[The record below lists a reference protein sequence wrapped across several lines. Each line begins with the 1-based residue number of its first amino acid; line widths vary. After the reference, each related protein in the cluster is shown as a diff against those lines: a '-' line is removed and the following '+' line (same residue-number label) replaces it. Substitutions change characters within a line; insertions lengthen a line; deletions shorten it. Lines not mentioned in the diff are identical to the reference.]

1 MKNRC
6 WHIIS
11 VLAVALT
18 MLTACDVHELPRVP
32 EKVPFVLRLNYE
44 TDLPKW
50 EHERG
55 KRTIKAVQYSGVM
68 RYVIRAY
75 SKNPLLNS
83 TSPYA
88 EEFVFMRNLS
98 DGYNCE
104 FTLSLIPDDYDIQ
117 VWSDMM
123 PSYSDTPFYNVDNFR
138 QITVQ
143 GDHVGNSDYRD
154 AFRGYSE
161 VSLIADIYD
170 NKMQVKDVA
179 MQRPMAKFELITNDL
194 NEFIVKEVNRLTRGE
209 PTRGPE
215 DPKTRV
221 NLDSYKVVF
230 YYGAYMNEFNM
241 FRDKP
246 VDVAYGISFE
256 SKIKQMSDKEASL
269 GFDYVFVNGADA
281 SVDVSVGIYSE
292 SGEQLSLTNPIE
304 VPLLRSHHTILRGSF
319 LMHQASG
326 GVVIDPSFDHD
337 INIVI
342 PADPDNSSTT
352 ID

>member
-1 MKNRC
+1 M
-6 WHIIS
+6 
-11 VLAVALT
+11 A

-32 EKVPFVLRLNYE
+32 EKVPFVLRLHYE
-44 TDLPKW
+44 TDMPKW
-50 EHERG
+50 EHERA
-55 KRTIKAVQYSGVM
+55 KRTTVRSVQGSGVM
-68 RYVIRAY
+68 RYVVRAY

-88 EEFVFMRNLS
+88 EEFVIMRDLS
-98 DGYNCE
+98 EGYDCE
-104 FTLSLIPDDYDIQ
+104 LTLSLVPDDYDIQ
-117 VWSDMM
+117 IWADMM
-123 PSYSDTPFYNVDNFR
+123 PDYVTAPFYNVSNFR
-138 QITVQ
+138 EITLQ

-161 VSLIADIYD
+161 VSLIADVYD
-170 NKMQVKDVA
+170 NKMPVKDVT

-209 PTRGPE
+209 TTRGPE

-221 NLDSYKVVF
+221 NLDTYKVVF
-230 YYGAYMNEFNM
+230 YYVVYMSEYNM

-246 VDVAYGISFE
+246 VDVAPNVFFE
-256 SKIKQMSDKEASL
+256 SKITQLSDKEASL

-292 SGEQLSLTNPIE
+292 SGEQLSLTDPIE
-304 VPLLRSHHTILRGSF
+304 VPLLRSHHTVLRGSF